1 MTEYNTGQ
9 RKPGGVE
16 VFRYKVRL
24 NARNTSDETRD
35 LEVIS
40 SSETGAVAIALKL
53 ADDLHGTRFY
63 PGEDTFLSKV

>member
-1 MTEYNTGQ
+1 MSHFTDE

-24 NARNTSDETRD
+24 NPRNTSDEVRD

-40 SSETGAVAIALKL
+40 SSETGAVALALKL
-53 ADDLHGTRFY
+53 VDDLHGKRFY
-63 PGEDTFLSKV
+63 PGEVTFLSKV

>member
-1 MTEYNTGQ
+1 MTEYYTE

-16 VFRYKVRL
+16 VFRYKVKL
-24 NARNTSDETRD
+24 NSRNTVEDSRE

-53 ADDLHGTRFY
+53 VDDLHGKRFY
-63 PGEDTFLSKV
+63 PGDVTFLSKV

>member
-1 MTEYNTGQ
+1 MSSFTDE

-16 VFRYKVRL
+16 VFRYRVRL

-40 SSETGAVAIALKL
+40 SSETGAVALALKL
-53 ADDLHGTRFY
+53 VDDLHGKKFY
-63 PGEDTFLSKV
+63 PGEVTFLSKV